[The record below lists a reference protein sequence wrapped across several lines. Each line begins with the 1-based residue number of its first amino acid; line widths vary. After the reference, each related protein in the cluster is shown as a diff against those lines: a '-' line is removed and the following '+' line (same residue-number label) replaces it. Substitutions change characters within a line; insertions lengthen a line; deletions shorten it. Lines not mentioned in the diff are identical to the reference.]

1 MHDAARHSP
10 RETLGAV
17 LSTVDPTSAPTF
29 AELGAEKAIVDA
41 LASDGIEYAFPIQQM
56 CMSLA
61 LEGKDLIG
69 QAKTGTG
76 KTLGFGVPLLQR
88 LTSPL
93 SPAYLG
99 EPGVGKPHALVVCP
113 TRELSLQ
120 VATDLERAGRIKGTR
135 VLSIYGGRA
144 YEPQIDALTAGIDV
158 VVGTPGRIID
168 LATRG
173 SLDLSF
179 VRVLVLDEADEM
191 LDMGF
196 LPDVERIV
204 DLLPHERQ
212 TMLFSATM
220 PGQIVALARRYMRQP
235 IHIRASEPG
244 DESATVD
251 AIEQHVWRAHPMD
264 KIELIARILQADGRH
279 LAMIFTRTKRKAQKI
294 ADELTERGFAVG
306 AVHGDLGQG
315 AREQALRAFRSGKVD
330 VLVAT
335 DVAARGIDVDEVT
348 HVINYECPDDE
359 KTYLH
364 RVGRTGRAGA
374 SGVAVTLVDWEDVA
388 RWQMID
394 RALKLP
400 FKDPIETYSTSEHVY
415 TGLKIPAGTTGKLP
429 KDKRTRAG
437 LTAEAVED
445 IGETGKRSGKGSGG
459 GKDGLKERGK
469 DRGRDRGKDR
479 TRDRERDRTKDRTK
493 DREKDPG
500 NSKNSSTR
508 TRQRTRRGAPVS
520 GQ

>member
-1 MHDAARHSP
+1 
-10 RETLGAV
+10 
-17 LSTVDPTSAPTF
+17 
-29 AELGAEKAIVDA
+29 
-41 LASDGIEYAFPIQQM
+41 
-56 CMSLA
+56 
-61 LEGKDLIG
+61 
-69 QAKTGTG
+69 
-76 KTLGFGVPLLQR
+76 
-88 LTSPL
+88 
-93 SPAYLG
+93 
-99 EPGVGKPHALVVCP
+99 
-113 TRELSLQ
+113 

-135 VLSIYGGRA
+135 VLAIYGGRA
-144 YEPQIDALTAGIDV
+144 YEPQIDALTSGVDV

-173 SLDLSF
+173 SLVLSH

-204 DLLPHERQ
+204 DLLPTERQ

-220 PGQIVALARRYMRQP
+220 PGQIVALARRYMSQP

-244 DESATVD
+244 DDNAIVD

-264 KIELIARILQADGRH
+264 KVELVARILQADGRH

-335 DVAARGIDVDEVT
+335 DVAARGIDVDDVT
-348 HVINYECPDDE
+348 HVVNYECPDDE

-364 RVGRTGRAGA
+364 RIGRTGRAGA

-415 TGLKIPAGTTGKLP
+415 TGLGIPAGTTGKLP

-445 IGETGKRSGKGSGG
+445 IGETGKKTGKGRDKPKRPGDQRA
-459 GKDGLKERGK
+459 KV
-469 DRGRDRGKDR
+469 DRPREDR
-479 TRDRERDRTKDRTK
+479 
-493 DREKDPG
+493 
-500 NSKNSSTR
+500 SKKPR
-508 TRQRTRRGAPVS
+508 RPRQRTRKGEPVS